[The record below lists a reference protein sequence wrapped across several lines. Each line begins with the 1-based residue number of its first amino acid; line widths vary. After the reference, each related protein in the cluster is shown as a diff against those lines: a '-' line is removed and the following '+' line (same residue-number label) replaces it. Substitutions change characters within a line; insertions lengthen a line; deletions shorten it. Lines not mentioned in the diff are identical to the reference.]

1 MIMLFLKKLLKNM
14 EISVEG
20 KQYRISVSKLFELVS
35 ISDKSEKREQ
45 EITDG
50 YDYNNGDGTMHP
62 VSKMIRDIKTKG
74 NTNTDNIR
82 DVIAFPKTA
91 SASDLMCETPN
102 IVDDDQLKELHIGLK
117 NEK

>member
-1 MIMLFLKKLLKNM
+1 M

-20 KQYRISVSKLFELVS
+20 KQYRINVSKLFELVS

-62 VSKMIRDIKTKG
+62 VSKMIREIKTKG
-74 NTNTDNIR
+74 NTNIDNIR
-82 DVIAFPKTA
+82 YDFFKMLLVPVLQENGIVLDFGTSICFNTLIAEGVLIPIEINT
-91 SASDLMCETPN
+91 N
-102 IVDDDQLKELHIGLK
+102 
-117 NEK
+117 